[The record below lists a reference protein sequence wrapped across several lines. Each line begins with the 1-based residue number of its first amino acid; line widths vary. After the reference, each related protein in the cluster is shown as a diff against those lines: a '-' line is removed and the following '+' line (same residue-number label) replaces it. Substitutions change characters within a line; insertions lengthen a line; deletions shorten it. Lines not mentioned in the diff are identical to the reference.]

1 MPTQTRRR
9 NNRPNRFHSQ
19 NKITDELN
27 TTPELYRVK
36 LSCKIG
42 RDIISGEAQPPP
54 YLSKTEYAL
63 FNLFHAIEDIAL
75 HLQTRI
81 NTTSI
86 DGQSCLSVDNST
98 HPKNNESRPK

>member
-1 MPTQTRRR
+1 MQAQTRRK
-9 NNRPNRFHSQ
+9 NNRPNRFQPQKTTS
-19 NKITDELN
+19 ELN
-27 TTPELYRVK
+27 TTPELYRAK

-75 HLQTRI
+75 HLQSRI

-86 DGQSCLSVDNST
+86 DGHCCLSVDNST

>member
-9 NNRPNRFHSQ
+9 NNRPNRFQPQKTTS
-19 NKITDELN
+19 ELN
-27 TTPELYRVK
+27 TTPELYRAK

-75 HLQTRI
+75 HLQSRI

-86 DGQSCLSVDNST
+86 DGHCCLSVDNST